1 MELGAPG
8 LETSLIKLEPLEQ
21 CHREAVLH
29 SSAVNDMWQLMPII
43 PNGNTIDAYFD
54 HTLKMSELGTGQ
66 GMVIALK
73 STQQLVGMAAYILPN
88 RLHRR
93 VRIGYT
99 WLEDK
104 QRGTGISTHVQYLMI
119 KRAME
124 WRARRIE
131 WVMSTRSKR
140 ALSHV
145 ERIGAHR
152 EGLLRK
158 YSRMAD
164 GSWADVVMFSLIDE
178 EIRNALLRIGQE
190 IGEVSTASGA

>member
-8 LETSLIKLEPLEQ
+8 LETSLLKLEPLAED
-21 CHREAVLH
+21 HREAMAA

-66 GMVIALK
+66 GMAIILK
-73 STQQLVGMAAYILPN
+73 STQKLVGMAAYILPN

-99 WLEDK
+99 WLEVS
-104 QRGTGISTHVQYLMI
+104 QRGTGVSKHVQYLMV
-119 KRAME
+119 KRAMQ
-124 WRARRIE
+124 WRARRVE
-131 WVMSTRSKR
+131 WLMSVRSGR
-140 ALSHV
+140 AIAHLDRS
-145 ERIGAHR
+145 GAHR
-152 EGLLRK
+152 EGVLRK

-164 GSWADVVMFSLIDE
+164 GSWADVVVYSLVDD
-178 EIRNALLRIGQE
+178 EIRTVLDRLGQE
-190 IGEVSTASGA
+190 IGESATAPGT